1 MAAATSVL
9 ANRKGPTQFPGCY
22 SDIWQVSAVLDS
34 ASVATGAAGAGTD
47 TITVPGVALGDHVIS
62 MSVGVSEAG
71 VVRRAYVSAA
81 DTVTIATNNLTGGP
95 VDLAST
101 TIKVIVGRP
110 AF

>member
-1 MAAATSVL
+1 MAAATAVVTKRDQASFRGLFNDTWSVT
-9 ANRKGPTQFPGCY
+9 AT
-22 SDIWQVSAVLDS
+22 LDS

-47 TITVPGVALGDHVIS
+47 TITVAGVALGDVVIA

-81 DTVTIATNNLTGGP
+81 NTVTVATDNLTGAA

-101 TIKVIVGRP
+101 TIKLVIVRLV
-110 AF
+110 

>member
-1 MAAATSVL
+1 MAAETAVVTKRDQASFRGLFNDTWTVTAT
-9 ANRKGPTQFPGCY
+9 
-22 SDIWQVSAVLDS
+22 LDS

-47 TITVPGVALGDHVIS
+47 TITVAGVALGDVVLA

-81 DTVTIATNNLTGGP
+81 NTVTVATDNLTGAA

-101 TIKVIVGRP
+101 TIKLIIARLV
-110 AF
+110 